1 MQKGNRKS
9 CFMLSQL
16 ENILTNTLKKTMIEY
31 INDNPDEFDNLV
43 QLIFTDRQPFAWRA
57 AWLTWSCM
65 DENDV
70 RIEKYVLSLIDCLP
84 DKPSNMRKDIYCIL
98 ANMNVDEDHEGR
110 LFDQCISDWENLS
123 NKPAVRANALKVI
136 IKIGKKYPELLPEI
150 RALTKD
156 LYLQNASIGLK
167 KSVEKRISQ
176 LF

>member
-1 MQKGNRKS
+1 
-9 CFMLSQL
+9 
-16 ENILTNTLKKTMIEY
+16 
-31 INDNPDEFDNLV
+31 
-43 QLIFTDRQPFAWRA
+43 
-57 AWLTWSCM
+57 M
-65 DENDV
+65 DENDI

-98 ANMNVDEDHEGR
+98 ANMDVDEDHEGR